1 MNVLNQRRLIEL
13 RLGRGIPVRQLARD
27 CGIEIAVL
35 NRLEA
40 TEHPSLTNISLSA
53 IIRLANYLGVPVG
66 DLFTDKDDPTT
77 DQAIDDAT
85 ADTAESIE
93 DDAAHL
99 GAVLITFKTDVAVIA
114 IADATGWDLPRVHH
128 TATHLA
134 NQLHHLGMTVYKNGG
149 LISLRPRNDEHSDT
163 ETKVRRHPRASPYQR
178 ILTPARARIIYRAAQ
193 QPISPHS
200 ISNSDR
206 VNIATLLKAG
216 ALVEDER
223 RHFVPA
229 PEVIASIYAMNS
241 DHDAASADDPSEID
255 RHVAA
260 QPPRD
265 PN

>member
-27 CGIEIAVL
+27 CGIEISVL
-35 NRLEA
+35 NRLET

-66 DLFTDKDDPTT
+66 DLFTSVDDPTT
-77 DQAIDDAT
+77 DDDAT
-85 ADTAESIE
+85 AAAASIE

-99 GAVLITFKTDVAVIA
+99 AAVLITFKSDVAVIA

-128 TATHLA
+128 AATHLA
-134 NQLHHLGMTVYKNGG
+134 NQLHPLGMTVYKNSG
-149 LISLRPRNDEHSDT
+149 LISLRPRDDRHSNT
-163 ETKVRRHPRASPYQR
+163 ETKIRRHPRANAYQR
-178 ILTPARARIIYRAAQ
+178 LLTPARARILYRAAQ

-200 ISNSDR
+200 VSNSDR

-216 ALVEDER
+216 VLVEDDR

-229 PEVIASIYAMNS
+229 PEVLASVYAIEGN
-241 DHDAASADDPSEID
+241 DDA
-255 RHVAA
+255 
-260 QPPRD
+260 
-265 PN
+265 